1 MLMPLEKSF
10 VHCRLHFLC
19 ISLAAK
25 KISVEPCLYHF
36 TVPELI
42 QNKVL
47 PEQRTMTL
55 EQLLEVLHF
64 CG

>member
-1 MLMPLEKSF
+1 MAQMLMPLEKSF

-25 KISVEPCLYHF
+25 KISVEPRLYHF

-47 PEQRTMTL
+47 PEQRTMT
-55 EQLLEVLHF
+55 
-64 CG
+64 